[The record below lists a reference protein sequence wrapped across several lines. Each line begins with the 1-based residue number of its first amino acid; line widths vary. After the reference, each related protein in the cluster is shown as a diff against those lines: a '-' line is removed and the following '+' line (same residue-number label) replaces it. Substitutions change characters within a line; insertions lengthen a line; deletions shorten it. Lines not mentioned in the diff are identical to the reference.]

1 MTMKKSLFL
10 FTLTIILPIAI
21 VAQSVTLKFTGVY
34 SSNQYV
40 QLNRVVI
47 KNLTKG
53 WQETIYWPDT
63 TLVLQ
68 NGTGIEEMHEV
79 NGFYLTQNV
88 PNPFEGTTEAT
99 LVNEIGGETTLS
111 IYDLNGHLIVKQEF
125 HLPTG
130 THRFMIHLATANAY
144 LLNASAN
151 GLKTSIKMVC
161 DGGGVANK
169 IDYIGGTAI
178 ARTKALSN
186 NPFSYTDN
194 MEYIG
199 YATINGSE
207 MESVHITQTQ
217 NTSQTITLHFN
228 ASSGGGTA
236 CPGTPTLTDYDGNVY
251 NTVKIGSQCW
261 MKENLRTTH
270 YANGESID
278 LCFESHDSLSYSNA
292 HYFYPDDNS
301 ANVSNGGFLYN
312 QPAVMHGESNSD
324 TNPSG
329 VQGVCPNGWHLP
341 SDAEWEQLTNYVSNE
356 SQYLCENDTR
366 YIAKSIASP
375 VGWSN
380 SSIYQYITCSPANNP
395 STNNT
400 TGFSIFPAGIGGSGS
415 VGIDAYIWSASG
427 YGTYNTTHGCK
438 QPNLFSIS
446 AYNGMADFNISHS
459 WSHLGS
465 VRCLKN

>member
-1 MTMKKSLFL
+1 MKKSLFL

-79 NGFYLTQNV
+79 NGIYLTQNV

-270 YANGESID
+270 YASGGSID
-278 LCFESHDSLSYSNA
+278 LGTDTSSTVAYR
-292 HYFYPDDNS
+292 YYPAGS
-301 ANVSNGGFLYN
+301 SSNVSVYGYLYN
-312 QPAVMHGESNSD
+312 WSAVMHGSSSSS

-329 VQGVCPNGWHLP
+329 VQGVCPNGWHMP
-341 SDAEWEQLTNYVSNE
+341 SETEWTQLINYVS
-356 SQYLCENDTR
+356 SQSQFWCDNNSEN
-366 YIAKSIASP
+366 IAKALAANCGWLTDGTYP
-375 VGWSN
+375 FPCAVGN
-380 SSIYQYITCSPANNP
+380 NLANNN
-395 STNNT
+395 S
-400 TGFSIFPAGIGGSGS
+400 TGFSILPSGTNGVLHLMGSY
-415 VGIDAYIWSASG
+415 AYFWSASQDSYSNATSCIYIQTIFSTIMHYVSNPSAG
-427 YGTYNTTHGCK
+427 Y
-438 QPNLFSIS
+438 
-446 AYNGMADFNISHS
+446 
-459 WSHLGS
+459 S

>member
-99 LVNEIGGETTLS
+99 LVNEIGGGTTLS

-125 HLPTG
+125 HLTAG
-130 THRFMIHLATANAY
+130 THRFMIHLATANTY

-151 GLKTSIKMVC
+151 RFKTSIKMVC
-161 DGGGVANK
+161 DGGGIANK
-169 IDYIGGTAI
+169 IDYIGDATI
-178 ARTKALSN
+178 TRTKALSN

-217 NTSQTITLHFN
+217 NTSQIITLHFN

-236 CPGTPTLTDYDGNVY
+236 CPATPTLTDYDGNVY

-270 YANGESID
+270 YANGGSIELGSD
-278 LCFESHDSLSYSNA
+278 TSSTIAYRYYPGENSN
-292 HYFYPDDNS
+292 
-301 ANVSNGGFLYN
+301 NVSVYGYLYN
-312 QPAVMHGESNSD
+312 WSAVMHGSSSSS

-329 VQGVCPNGWHLP
+329 VQGICPNGWHVP
-341 SDAEWEQLTNYVSNE
+341 SEAEWTQLINYVS
-356 SQYLCENDTR
+356 SQSQFWCDNNSEN
-366 YIAKSIASP
+366 IAKALAANSGWQTGGTYPFPCA
-375 VGWSN
+375 VGN
-380 SSIYQYITCSPANNP
+380 NLANNN
-395 STNNT
+395 S
-400 TGFSIFPAGIGGSGS
+400 TGFSILPSGRNG
-415 VGIDAYIWSASG
+415 VLHLMGAYAYFWSASQYSYSNATSCLYLQTIFSTIIPYVSNPSEG
-427 YGTYNTTHGCK
+427 Y
-438 QPNLFSIS
+438 
-446 AYNGMADFNISHS
+446 
-459 WSHLGS
+459 S